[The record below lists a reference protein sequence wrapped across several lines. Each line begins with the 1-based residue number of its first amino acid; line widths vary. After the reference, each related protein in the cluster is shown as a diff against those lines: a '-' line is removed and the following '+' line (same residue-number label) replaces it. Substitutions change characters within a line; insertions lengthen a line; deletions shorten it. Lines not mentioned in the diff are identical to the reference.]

1 MSLADSSLAA
11 VPPDTQVAA
20 GAGYVVEAVNVNVRI
35 WNMNVSPPTVTDFD
49 LISFFGLF
57 FSDVVSDPRVRFD
70 PVQQRWYISCVSI
83 EETLANP
90 PQGEFWLAVSPG
102 SDPTQMFALYAVTT
116 INSFPDFPH
125 LGFNEDKLVLTGN
138 SYSLPLSSAQ
148 FLGTDHRAGRV
159 AILHLR
165 RRSLYAV
172 QGRGYRT
179 QAWLPRRIFFGS
191 VRCKASPAWERG

>member
-172 QGRGYRT
+172 HGRGTGRKLGSPGEYSSDLVAARR
-179 QAWLPRRIFFGS
+179 PRR
-191 VRCKASPAWERG
+191 WERG